1 MLIQLSIK
9 NYVLIENQKIDF
21 QNGFSVITGETGA
34 GKSIILGALGLLLGD
49 RADKEVVMQ
58 ETSKCIVEG
67 HFDITNLHTQ
77 SFFKENDLDFE
88 QVSIIRREVNK
99 NGKSRAFI
107 NDTPVTLQI
116 LKQFGFLLMD
126 IHSQN
131 QNEQLNSTE
140 YRLDII
146 DAYANHDKLLKNYQ
160 DLFNEYTNASVQLE
174 VFKTELR
181 EQKNEQEYHQ
191 FLYDELESLKLIKG
205 EQTDLE
211 EELNLLNHAEEIKSA
226 VYQVSSFLSSSEE
239 NIIENL
245 EKSQF
250 SLEKV
255 AKYLELAK
263 TLSERIN
270 SVAIE
275 LKDVSD
281 ELSTLE
287 NDIQFDQERMNE
299 VEERLNNIFSLN
311 RKHGKNNSD
320 DLIELKEELS
330 TKIYGISE
338 LEDKIIHLEKSLM
351 KQLNE
356 LQKMAD
362 ELHVNRKTASSKIEN
377 LVIELLKELGLKN
390 ATLELQI
397 NKKSELTS
405 SGWDAT
411 RFLFAANKGARLSEM
426 KKVASGGEMSRLMLA
441 FKYVMA
447 LKKSLP
453 TIVFDEVD
461 SGVSGEIAD
470 KLAVVMEKLGQK
482 IQVVSITHL
491 PQVAAR
497 ANSHYLVY
505 KENESIFA
513 RSKIEKLNAQQRL
526 HEIAGML
533 SGAQIEE
540 SAIKHAERLL
550 RFN

>member
-1 MLIQLSIK
+1 MLNQLSIK

-21 QNGFSVITGETGA
+21 QKGFSVITGETGA

-49 RADKEVVMQ
+49 RADKEVVM
-58 ETSKCIVEG
+58 EGASKCIVEG
-67 HFDITNLHTQ
+67 HFDITNLNTK

-88 QVSIIRREVNK
+88 EVSIIRREVNK

-116 LKQFGFLLMD
+116 LKQFALLLMD

-131 QNEQLNSTE
+131 QNEQLNSSE
-140 YRLDII
+140 YRLSII
-146 DAYANHDKLLKNYQ
+146 DSYANHDLLLKEYRKLFVEFTNSTASLE
-160 DLFNEYTNASVQLE
+160 DLKS
-174 VFKTELR
+174 ELR
-181 EQKNEQEYHQ
+181 DQKNEQEYHQ
-191 FLYDELESLKLIKG
+191 FLFDELEALKLNSG

-239 NIIENL
+239 NIIEKL
-245 EKSQF
+245 ETGQY
-250 SLEKV
+250 SLDKV
-255 AKYLELAK
+255 SDYLELAK
-263 TLSERIN
+263 SISERIN
-270 SVAIE
+270 SVTIE
-275 LKDVSD
+275 LKDIAD
-281 ELSTLE
+281 ELSSLE
-287 NDIQFDQERMNE
+287 NDIHFDQKRLNE
-299 VEERLNNIFSLN
+299 VEERLNDIYSLN

-320 DLIELKEELS
+320 ELIGLKEELS
-330 TKIYGISE
+330 SKIYGISE
-338 LEDKIIHLEKSLM
+338 LEDKIKDLETTLQ
-351 KQLNE
+351 KQLDE
-356 LQKMAD
+356 LKKIAD
-362 ELHVNRKTASSKIEN
+362 ELNRNRKNASSKIEN

-397 NKKSELTS
+397 NKNNKLSY
-405 SGWDAT
+405 SGWDDT
-411 RFLFAANKGARLSEM
+411 KFLFSANKGAKLAEM

-453 TIVFDEVD
+453 SIIFDEID

-470 KLAVVMEKLGQK
+470 KLAALMEKLGQQ
-482 IQVVSITHL
+482 IQVISITHL

-497 ANSHYLVY
+497 ANAHYLVY
-505 KENESIFA
+505 KENESKFA
-513 RSKIEKLNAQQRL
+513 RSKIEKLNSQQRL

-533 SGAQIEE
+533 SGSQIEE
-540 SAIKHAERLL
+540 SAIKHAEKLL
-550 RFN
+550 RLN

>member
-1 MLIQLSIK
+1 MLTQLSIK

-21 QNGFSVITGETGA
+21 QKGFSVITGETGA

-49 RADKEVVMQ
+49 RADKDVVM
-58 ETSKCIVEG
+58 EGATKCIVEG
-67 HFDITNLHTQ
+67 HFDITILNTKR
-77 SFFKENDLDFE
+77 FFKENDLDFE
-88 QVSIIRREVNK
+88 EVSIIRREVNK

-107 NDTPVTLQI
+107 NDTPVRLQI
-116 LKQFGFLLMD
+116 LKQFGLLLMD

-131 QNEQLNSTE
+131 QNEQLNSSD

-146 DAYANHDKLLKNYQ
+146 DAYANHDKMLKNYQ
-160 DLFNEYTNASVQLE
+160 VLFNEYNMASEHLE
-174 VFKTELR
+174 ILKTELR

-191 FLYDELESLKLIKG
+191 FLFDELEALKLNNG
-205 EQTDLE
+205 EQIDLE

-226 VYQVSSFLSSSEE
+226 LYQVSSFLSSSDE

-255 AKYLELAK
+255 AEYLELAK
-263 TLSERIN
+263 SLSERIN
-270 SVAIE
+270 SVVIE

-281 ELSTLE
+281 EISTLE

-299 VEERLNNIFSLN
+299 VEERLNNIYSLN

-320 DLIELKEELS
+320 ELIELKEELS

-338 LEDKIIHLEKSLM
+338 LEDKITNLENTLDR
-351 KQLNE
+351 QLTE
-356 LQKMAD
+356 LKKMAD
-362 ELHVNRKTASSKIEN
+362 ELHQNRKNASSKIEN
-377 LVIELLKELGLKN
+377 LVIELLKELGLNN
-390 ATLELQI
+390 ASLELQI
-397 NKKSELTS
+397 NKNADLSA

-411 RFLFAANKGARLSEM
+411 KFLFAANKGARLSEM

-470 KLAVVMEKLGQK
+470 KLAIVMEKLGQK

-505 KENESIFA
+505 KENESKFA
-513 RSKIEKLNAQQRL
+513 RSKIEKLNSQNRL
-526 HEIAGML
+526 HEIASML
-533 SGAQIEE
+533 SGSQIEE
-540 SAIKHAERLL
+540 SAIKHAEKLL
-550 RFN
+550 RLN

>member
-1 MLIQLSIK
+1 MLTQLSIK

-21 QNGFSVITGETGA
+21 QKGFSVITGETGA

-49 RADKEVVMQ
+49 RADKDVVM
-58 ETSKCIVEG
+58 EGATKCIVEG
-67 HFDITNLHTQ
+67 HFDITILNTKR
-77 SFFKENDLDFE
+77 FFKENDLDFE
-88 QVSIIRREVNK
+88 EVSIIRREVNK

-107 NDTPVTLQI
+107 NDTPVRLQI
-116 LKQFGFLLMD
+116 LKQFGLLLMD

-131 QNEQLNSTE
+131 QNEQLNSSD

-146 DAYANHDKLLKNYQ
+146 DAYANHDKMLKNYQ
-160 DLFNEYTNASVQLE
+160 VLFNEYNMASEHLE
-174 VFKTELR
+174 ILKTELR

-191 FLYDELESLKLIKG
+191 FLFDELEALKLNNG
-205 EQTDLE
+205 EQIDLE

-226 VYQVSSFLSSSEE
+226 LYQVSSFLSSSDE

-255 AKYLELAK
+255 AEYLELAK
-263 TLSERIN
+263 SLSERIN
-270 SVAIE
+270 SVVIE

-281 ELSTLE
+281 EISTLE

-299 VEERLNNIFSLN
+299 VEERLNNIYSLN

-320 DLIELKEELS
+320 ELIELKEELS

-338 LEDKIIHLEKSLM
+338 LEDKITNLENTLDR
-351 KQLNE
+351 QLTE
-356 LQKMAD
+356 LKKMAD
-362 ELHVNRKTASSKIEN
+362 ELHQNRKNASSKIEN

-390 ATLELQI
+390 ASLELQI
-397 NKKSELTS
+397 NKNDELS
-405 SGWDAT
+405 ASGWDAT
-411 RFLFAANKGARLSEM
+411 KFLFAANKGARLSEM

-447 LKKSLP
+447 LKRSLP

-470 KLAVVMEKLGQK
+470 KLAIVMEKLGQK

-505 KENESIFA
+505 KENESKFA
-513 RSKIEKLNAQQRL
+513 RSKIEKLNSQNRL
-526 HEIAGML
+526 HEIASML
-533 SGAQIEE
+533 SGSQIEE
-540 SAIKHAERLL
+540 SAIKHAEKLL
-550 RFN
+550 RLN

>member
-1 MLIQLSIK
+1 MLTQLSIK

-21 QNGFSVITGETGA
+21 QKGFSVITGETGA

-49 RADKEVVMQ
+49 RADKDVVM
-58 ETSKCIVEG
+58 EGATKCIVEG
-67 HFDITNLHTQ
+67 HFDITILNTKR
-77 SFFKENDLDFE
+77 FFKENDLDFE
-88 QVSIIRREVNK
+88 EVSIIRREVNK

-107 NDTPVTLQI
+107 NDTPVRLQI
-116 LKQFGFLLMD
+116 LKQFGLLLMD

-131 QNEQLNSTE
+131 QNEQLNSSD

-146 DAYANHDKLLKNYQ
+146 DAYANHDKMLKNYQ
-160 DLFNEYTNASVQLE
+160 VLFNEYNMASEQLE
-174 VFKTELR
+174 ILKTELR

-191 FLYDELESLKLIKG
+191 FLFDELEALKLNNG
-205 EQTDLE
+205 EQIDLE

-226 VYQVSSFLSSSEE
+226 LYQVSSFLSSSDE

-255 AKYLELAK
+255 AEYLELAK
-263 TLSERIN
+263 SLSERIN
-270 SVAIE
+270 SVVIE

-281 ELSTLE
+281 EISTLE

-299 VEERLNNIFSLN
+299 VEERLNNIYSLN

-320 DLIELKEELS
+320 ELIELKEELS

-338 LEDKIIHLEKSLM
+338 LEDKITNLENTLDR
-351 KQLNE
+351 QLTE
-356 LQKMAD
+356 LKKMAD
-362 ELHVNRKTASSKIEN
+362 ELHQNRKNASSKIEN
-377 LVIELLKELGLKN
+377 LVIELLKELGLNN
-390 ATLELQI
+390 ASLELQI
-397 NKKSELTS
+397 NKNADLSA

-411 RFLFAANKGARLSEM
+411 KFLFAANKGARLSEM

-447 LKKSLP
+447 LKRSLP

-470 KLAVVMEKLGQK
+470 KLAIVMEKLGQK

-505 KENESIFA
+505 KENESKFA
-513 RSKIEKLNAQQRL
+513 RSKIEKLNSQNRL
-526 HEIAGML
+526 HEIASML
-533 SGAQIEE
+533 SGSQIEE
-540 SAIKHAERLL
+540 SAIKHAEKLL
-550 RFN
+550 RLN

>member
-1 MLIQLSIK
+1 MLTQLSIK

-21 QNGFSVITGETGA
+21 QKGFSVITGETGA

-49 RADKEVVMQ
+49 RADKDVVM
-58 ETSKCIVEG
+58 EGATKCIVEG
-67 HFDITNLHTQ
+67 HFDITILNTKR
-77 SFFKENDLDFE
+77 FFKENDLDFE
-88 QVSIIRREVNK
+88 EVSIIRREVNK

-107 NDTPVTLQI
+107 NDTPVRLQI
-116 LKQFGFLLMD
+116 LKQFGLLLMD

-131 QNEQLNSTE
+131 QNEQLNSSD

-146 DAYANHDKLLKNYQ
+146 DAYANHDKMLKNYQ
-160 DLFNEYTNASVQLE
+160 VLFNEYNMASEHLE
-174 VFKTELR
+174 ILKTELR

-191 FLYDELESLKLIKG
+191 FLFDELEALKLNNG
-205 EQTDLE
+205 EQIDLE

-226 VYQVSSFLSSSEE
+226 LYQVSSFLSSSDE

-255 AKYLELAK
+255 AEYLELAK
-263 TLSERIN
+263 SLSERIN
-270 SVAIE
+270 SVVIE

-281 ELSTLE
+281 EISTLE

-299 VEERLNNIFSLN
+299 VEERLNNIYSLN

-320 DLIELKEELS
+320 ELIELKEELS

-338 LEDKIIHLEKSLM
+338 LEDKITNLENTLDR
-351 KQLNE
+351 QLTE
-356 LQKMAD
+356 LKKMAD
-362 ELHVNRKTASSKIEN
+362 ELHQNRKNASSKIEN
-377 LVIELLKELGLKN
+377 LVIELLKELGLNN
-390 ATLELQI
+390 ASLELQI
-397 NKKSELTS
+397 NKNDELS
-405 SGWDAT
+405 ASGWDAT
-411 RFLFAANKGARLSEM
+411 KFLFAANKGARLSEM

-470 KLAVVMEKLGQK
+470 KLAIVMEKLGQK

-505 KENESIFA
+505 KENESKFA
-513 RSKIEKLNAQQRL
+513 RSKIEKLNSQNRL
-526 HEIAGML
+526 HEIASML
-533 SGAQIEE
+533 SGSQIEE
-540 SAIKHAERLL
+540 SAIKHAEKLL
-550 RFN
+550 RLN